1 MLFVT
6 QEEIPHE
13 ATAMIITLVA
23 ATALTA
29 CGSDDSTAVSG
40 IQAEAAQAAVDSAA
54 DQGLTLDRNC
64 VDDVAVQLSDEDA
77 ALAAAD
83 GDADLSPE
91 GEEVSLQLIAC
102 ADQDELIDSIV
113 TGLGDGVDQECARD
127 ALDLTTVLASSGD
140 EPPAEFTEALTPC
153 FGG

>member
-1 MLFVT
+1 MKR
-6 QEEIPHE
+6 
-13 ATAMIITLVA
+13 TAMIIALVA

-29 CGSDDSTAVSG
+29 CGSDDSTAISG
-40 IQAEAAQAAVDSAA
+40 IQADAAKAAVDSAA
-54 DQGLTLDRNC
+54 EEGVTLDRDC

-77 ALAAAD
+77 ALAAAE

-91 GEEVSLQLIAC
+91 GEELSLQLLAC
-102 ADQDELIDSIV
+102 ADQDQLIDSIV
-113 TGLGDGVDQECARD
+113 AGMGDGVDQECARD
-127 ALDLTTVLASSGD
+127 ALKALDLTTVLAASGA

>member
-1 MLFVT
+1 MKR
-6 QEEIPHE
+6 
-13 ATAMIITLVA
+13 TAMIITLVA

-40 IQAEAAQAAVDSAA
+40 IQADAAQAAVDSAA
-54 DQGLTLDRNC
+54 EQGLTLDRNC

-91 GEEVSLQLIAC
+91 GEELSLQLLAC

-113 TGLGDGVDQECARD
+113 TSMGDGVDQECARD
-127 ALDLTTVLASSGD
+127 ALKALDLTTVLAASGD
-140 EPPAEFTEALTPC
+140 EPPAEFVEALAPC

>member
-1 MLFVT
+1 MKR
-6 QEEIPHE
+6 
-13 ATAMIITLVA
+13 TAMIIAVDA
-23 ATALTA
+23 ASALIA
-29 CGSDDSTAVSG
+29 CGSDDSTEVSG
-40 IQAEAAQAAVDSAA
+40 IQADAAQAAVDSAA
-54 DQGLTLDRNC
+54 EQGITLDRDVVN
-64 VDDVAVQLSDEDA
+64 DVAAQLSDEDA

-91 GEEVSLQLIAC
+91 GEEVSLQLI
-102 ADQDELIDSIV
+102 DSIV
-113 TGLGDGVDQECARD
+113 TGMGDGVDQECARGARE

>member
-1 MLFVT
+1 MKR
-6 QEEIPHE
+6 
-13 ATAMIITLVA
+13 TAMIITLVA

-54 DQGLTLDRNC
+54 EQGLTLDRNC

-91 GEEVSLQLIAC
+91 GEELSLQLIAC
-102 ADQDELIDSIV
+102 ADQDELIDSII
-113 TGLGDGVDQECARD
+113 TGMGDGVDQECARD
-127 ALDLTTVLASSGD
+127 ALEALDLTTVLAASGD
-140 EPPAEFTEALTPC
+140 EPPAEFAEALTPC

>member
-1 MLFVT
+1 MKR
-6 QEEIPHE
+6 
-13 ATAMIITLVA
+13 TAMIITLVA

-40 IQAEAAQAAVDSAA
+40 IQADAAQAAVDSAA
-54 DQGLTLDRNC
+54 EQGLTLDRTC

-77 ALAAAD
+77 AIAAAD

-91 GEEVSLQLIAC
+91 GEELSLQLLAC

-113 TGLGDGVDQECARD
+113 TGMGDGVDQECARD
-127 ALDLTTVLASSGD
+127 ALKALDLTTVLAASGD
-140 EPPAEFTEALTPC
+140 EPPAEFAEALAPC

>member
-1 MLFVT
+1 MKR
-6 QEEIPHE
+6 
-13 ATAMIITLVA
+13 TAIIITLVA

-40 IQAEAAQAAVDSAA
+40 IQADAAQAAVDSAA
-54 DQGLTLDRNC
+54 EQGLTLDRNC

-77 ALAAAD
+77 AIAAAD

-91 GEEVSLQLIAC
+91 GEELSLQLLAC

-113 TGLGDGVDQECARD
+113 TGMGDGVDQECARD
-127 ALDLTTVLASSGD
+127 ALKALDLTTVLAASGD